1 MRCKAFEHLRGPEVC
16 LEKDGDLVQYLRQV
30 LHLREKK
37 DQEQEKVQKE
47 QKELE

>member
-16 LEKDGDLVQYLRQV
+16 LEKDSDLVKYLRQV

-37 DQEQEKVQKE
+37 EQEQEKVRKE
-47 QKELE
+47 QKE

>member
-16 LEKDGDLVQYLRQV
+16 LEKDGDLVKYLRRV

-37 DQEQEKVQKE
+37 KQEQEKVQE
-47 QKELE
+47 QE